1 MTITISIGDHTERKK
16 GEVIVNF
23 AIKVLLF
30 TTIYIYIE
38 IKMPTWS
45 YFLKQK

>member
-1 MTITISIGDHTERKK
+1 MTITNSIGDHTERKK

-30 TTIYIYIE
+30 TTIYIE
-38 IKMPTWS
+38 SKMPTWS